1 MSINS
6 TPKDLVALDLLKR
19 TAEGQKDSFQKLYQ
33 LTNRQVY
40 TYLNRFL
47 CDKNATDEVLAAT
60 YLEIWRSAKR
70 YQGSYRVCIWILLI
84 ARAKAK
90 RKLKQLMVS
99 KKQNPM
105 LNPGTLDKQKLLI
118 WAMSNL
124 PPHHRE
130 LLGLALMP
138 EFTYLE
144 IAKLMNIQVDT
155 AKTRVLSAKDAL
167 LQLLAKMGDG

>member
-19 TAEGQKDSFQKLYQ
+19 TAEGQRASFQKLYQ

-47 CDKNATDEVLAAT
+47 CNKNATDEVLAAT
-60 YLEIWRSAKR
+60 YLEVWRSAKR

-90 RKLKQLMVS
+90 RKLKQLMADE
-99 KKQNPM
+99 KQNPAI
-105 LNPGTLDKQKLLI
+105 NPGNLDKQKLLI

-124 PPHHRE
+124 QPHHRE

-138 EFTYLE
+138 EFTYHE
-144 IAKLMNIQVDT
+144 IAKLMNIQVNT
-155 AKTRVLSAKDAL
+155 AKIRVFSAKDAL
-167 LQLLAKMGDG
+167 LQSLVQLEDD